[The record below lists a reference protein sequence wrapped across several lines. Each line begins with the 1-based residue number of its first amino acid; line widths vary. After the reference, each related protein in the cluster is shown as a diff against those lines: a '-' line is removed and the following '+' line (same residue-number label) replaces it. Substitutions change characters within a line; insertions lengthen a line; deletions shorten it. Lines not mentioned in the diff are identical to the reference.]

1 MEQHA
6 AYVGVVYSTQRIG
19 SQRSIQL
26 DGADNF
32 GLIVHCDEHTE
43 LYRMHG
49 EEITFDELEVG
60 MTVQIKHRDAMT
72 MSIPPQTYAYEVI
85 VL

>member
-1 MEQHA
+1 MEQRA

-19 SQRSIQL
+19 NQRSIQL
-26 DGADNF
+26 DGADKF

-43 LYRMHG
+43 LYGMHG
-49 EEITFDELEVG
+49 EEITFDKLEVG
-60 MTVQIKHRDAMT
+60 MTVQIKHREAMT
-72 MSIPPQTYAYEVI
+72 MSIPPHTYAYQVN